1 MKHDLSTTVPHPEP
15 RCRSKSAAVSFAM
28 LNAAALVADL
38 DAALQPLMAA
48 AGVTDGD
55 VAGQFFACEAGEQW
69 PAACSAKRIGWL
81 VQWLLAEDRDAARLA
96 TR

>member
-1 MKHDLSTTVPHPEP
+1 M
-15 RCRSKSAAVSFAM
+15 SAAVSFAM
-28 LNAAALVADL
+28 LSAAGLVADL

-55 VAGQFFACEAGEQW
+55 VAGRFFAGEAGEQW